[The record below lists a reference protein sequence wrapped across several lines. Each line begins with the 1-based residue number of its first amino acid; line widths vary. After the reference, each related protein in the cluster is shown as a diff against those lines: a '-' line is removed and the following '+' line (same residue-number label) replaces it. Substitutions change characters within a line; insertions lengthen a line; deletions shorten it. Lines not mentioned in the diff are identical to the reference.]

1 MTSKAVVFAYH
12 DIGCTGIEALL
23 NAGYEIAAVFTHAD
37 DPRENTFY
45 ASVAR
50 LCAER
55 GIPLHAPEDVNHPLW
70 LERIR
75 QLRPDFLFSFY
86 YRRLLGAE
94 LLACAARGAYNLH
107 GSLLPRYRGR
117 APANWVLVNGETQT
131 GVTLHRMIER
141 ADAGPILAQQAVA
154 IDPEDTALSLH
165 GKLRKAAGALLRD
178 SLPLLALGVLPEV
191 EQDESQASH
200 FGRRTP
206 ADGLLD
212 WHRPARQL
220 YDLVRAVTQPYPGA
234 FCQVGEQKL
243 IVWSA
248 EVVAGNHGREPGSVL
263 SCDPL
268 RIACGEDSL
277 VLRFGQRG
285 ERGLYLAGTQL
296 ATELGLVEGAR
307 LRGAAS
313 GPQRR
318 TRVLILGVNGFIG
331 NHLSERLLRDG
342 RYEVHGMDIGSDA
355 IERLKA
361 DPHFH
366 FVEGDIGI
374 HSEWLE
380 YHVKKCDVILP
391 LVAIATP
398 IEYTRNPLRVFE
410 LDFEENLRIVRYCV
424 KYGKRV
430 VFPSTSE
437 VYGMCQDPDFDE
449 DRSNLVV
456 GPINKQR
463 WIYSVSK
470 QLLDRV
476 IWAYG
481 QQGLRFTLFRP
492 FNWMGPRLD
501 RLDSA
506 RIGSSRAIDHPA
518 HPAPGRRHADPPG
531 RRRRAEALLHR
542 RRRRHRGPRA
552 DHRQPRR
559 PLRRADRQHRQPGQR
574 GEHPPARRG
583 TAAPVRGPPA
593 ARAVP
598 ALRRLPRGGEPQ
610 LLRRRLPGRG
620 PPQAEHRQR
629 PAPARLAAHH
639 RTARDHRQD
648 PRLLPPRSAP
658 RARGTGV
665 IQAGLRIDVDTFRGT
680 RDGVPRLLELL
691 DEAGLKA
698 TFFFSVG
705 PDNMGRHL
713 WRLARPAFFWKM
725 LRSRAASLYGWDI
738 LLAGTAWPGKPI
750 GRELGPL
757 MRRTQ
762 AAGHEVGLHAW
773 DHHAWQTHAGVWS
786 VQQLGEQIRRGSDCL
801 ADILGQ
807 PVRCSAAAGW
817 RADGRVVEAKQPFGF
832 RYNSDCRGRGAFRP
846 RLADGSPGI
855 PQVPVNLPTFD
866 EVVGPG
872 LPREA
877 YNDFILERFAAGR
890 DNVYTIH
897 AEVEGLL
904 LAPAFR
910 ELLRRAERRGIRF
923 RPLGELLPDDPRSL
937 PLAELVRGRLA
948 GREGWL
954 GVRQP

>member
-75 QLRPDFLFSFY
+75 QLRPDYLFSFY

-380 YHVKKCDVILP
+380 YHVKKCDVVLP

-506 RIGSSRAIDHPA
+506 RIGSSRAITQLILHLVEGTPIRLVDGGAQKRCFTDVDDGIEALARIIDNRDGRCDGQIVNIGNPDNEASIRQLGEELLRQFEA
-518 HPAPGRRHADPPG
+518 HPL
-531 RRRRAEALLHR
+531 RAQF
-542 RRRRHRGPRA
+542 P
-552 DHRQPRR
+552 
-559 PLRRADRQHRQPGQR
+559 
-574 GEHPPARRG
+574 
-583 TAAPVRGPPA
+583 
-593 ARAVP
+593 
-598 ALRRLPRGGEPQ
+598 
-610 LLRRRLPGRG
+610 
-620 PPQAEHRQR
+620 
-629 PAPARLAAHH
+629 
-639 RTARDHRQD
+639 RDHRQD

-713 WRLARPAFFWKM
+713 WRLARPAFLWKM

-923 RPLGELLPDDPRSL
+923 RPLGELLPDDPRNL